1 VEDEDDEEV
10 DENAFDLKGSVIYQ
24 PFNSTDNLRALSG
37 KRNANVDEPG
47 TLMRARTSSQLVD
60 MAKDSVQEDQQRIAD
75 FIKQIKAGEV
85 QTQTT
90 SEFRARRLTYSV
102 KTEDDMAP
110 STPVNPFGGG
120 SPSIKADPGSG
131 SRKQSSMRQVRT
143 TIFASS
149 EIGTVTEKP
158 PPFPDSVLGT
168 YSCHGIEPAHDDGE
182 TVHEKI
188 NQDRGCVVCPYN
200 SKRNEALF
208 MVLDGHGSEGD
219 KVSEFVMRQVRFAES
234 RPQSCAAGPRHRFV
248 CIALTSALLF
258 FCASQIVV
266 SLEKDVL
273 LNIDPVAALK
283 NSFVQTN
290 AALLV
295 TKINYV
301 TSGCTCVT
309 VYVRDKRLYVAN
321 VGDSRAVMAYKP
333 TPEEVAARVAAV
345 DPDMPVYEDD
355 LPIEERYMSRDLT
368 RDHKPDDPEEMAR
381 IISWGGYVCPPAE
394 TGLSARVYL
403 DPNFTM
409 IGLAM
414 ARSIGACYVLSV
426 MLVTAPYGS
435 VVCVYH
441 PFTTSAVGER
451 HCYRFLPLH
460 QVTTR

>member
-1 VEDEDDEEV
+1 
-10 DENAFDLKGSVIYQ
+10 L
-24 PFNSTDNLRALSG
+24 
-37 KRNANVDEPG
+37 
-47 TLMRARTSSQLVD
+47 
-60 MAKDSVQEDQQRIAD
+60 
-75 FIKQIKAGEV
+75 
-85 QTQTT
+85 
-90 SEFRARRLTYSV
+90 
-102 KTEDDMAP
+102 
-110 STPVNPFGGG
+110 
-120 SPSIKADPGSG
+120 
-131 SRKQSSMRQVRT
+131 
-143 TIFASS
+143 
-149 EIGTVTEKP
+149 
-158 PPFPDSVLGT
+158 
-168 YSCHGIEPAHDDGE
+168 
-182 TVHEKI
+182 
-188 NQDRGCVVCPYN
+188 
-200 SKRNEALF
+200 
-208 MVLDGHGSEGD
+208 
-219 KVSEFVMRQVRFAES
+219 
-234 RPQSCAAGPRHRFV
+234 
-248 CIALTSALLF
+248 
-258 FCASQIVV
+258 QIVV

-333 TPEEVAARVAAV
+333 SPEEIAARVAAV

-426 MLVTAPYGS
+426 MLVTAPYSS

-441 PFTTSAVGER
+441 PFSTSYS
-451 HCYRFLPLH
+451 YRFLTLH